1 MVFDSCLDLAINNS
15 VVFLCDLCDC
25 WCNRDAQIIICVW
38 TLPINKK
45 WDPPVINAFNKI
57 FVFSFDLV
65 IISNFNV
72 YAIVNT
78 IKFEKRQL
86 IDEKIAFRS
95 DTNAYALHFS
105 NFAK

>member
-1 MVFDSCLDLAINNS
+1 M
-15 VVFLCDLCDC
+15 
-25 WCNRDAQIIICVW
+25 
-38 TLPINKK
+38 
-45 WDPPVINAFNKI
+45 
-57 FVFSFDLV
+57 FSFDLV

-78 IKFEKRQL
+78 IKFKKRQL
-86 IDEKIAFRS
+86 IDGKIAFRS

>member
-1 MVFDSCLDLAINNS
+1 MQSGRTNNNLRVNTTYKQEVRS
-15 VVFLCDLCDC
+15 SSS
-25 WCNRDAQIIICVW
+25 I
-38 TLPINKK
+38 
-45 WDPPVINAFNKI
+45 INAFNKI

-95 DTNAYALHFS
+95 DTNAYAFHFS